1 VDEFKVHL
9 ETVEVLSLPPVD
21 SYSPRQETQELLPK
35 ETILDLTKIIT
46 ELKTERDRIG
56 RAISALLDD
65 AKAAVS
71 GTTRKA
77 ASAPKGTR
85 RGKGLTAAGRK
96 RLSEAMKRRWAERRG
111 KSMTAP
117 KAVAAKTKRRG
128 GLTPAGR
135 KKLSEAMKRRWAERK
150 KKAS

>member
-1 VDEFKVHL
+1 VGFHCHLWTAIVVDQRRK
-9 ETVEVLSLPPVD
+9 LS
-21 SYSPRQETQELLPK
+21 SK

-46 ELKTERDRIG
+46 ELKSERDRIG

-65 AKAAVS
+65 AKAAVV
-71 GTTRKA
+71 GATTTRKA
-77 ASAPKGTR
+77 AAPASTR

-96 RLSEAMKRRWAERRG
+96 RLSEAMKRRWADRRG
-111 KSMTAP
+111 KGSSAP
-117 KAVAAKTKRRG
+117 KAAAVAAPKRRG